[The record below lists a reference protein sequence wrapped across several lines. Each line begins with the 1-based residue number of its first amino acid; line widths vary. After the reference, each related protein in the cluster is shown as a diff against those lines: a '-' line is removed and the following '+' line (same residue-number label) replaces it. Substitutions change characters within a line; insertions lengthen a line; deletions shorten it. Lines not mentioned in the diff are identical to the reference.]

1 MSLIA
6 GRQEQFL
13 VLIADNEIDCPVL
26 EPQLNQH
33 CMSVVFCR
41 EANETSLLLNTR
53 WFDLVLLDQGFI
65 SLVKAAGCINSQTPL
80 IAIIDSADNL
90 QKSRIIAAGF
100 DDCLIRPV
108 TINKLKEI
116 IDFWNI
122 KNKSMSAIDYIEAVL
137 HSTRNNHSLALTIF
151 RKLFEEFPLQMTAIK
166 GALAHKEFQL
176 AEEITHKLQGS
187 ASFCGLTDIQKS
199 ANLLESSLIDK
210 NFSVIG
216 LYYEMLQQGILNLIS
231 QQQSIM
237 ALLKKDLKL

>member
-41 EANETSLLLNTR
+41 EANETSTLLNTR
-53 WFDLVLLDQGFI
+53 WFDLVLLDPGFI
-65 SLVKAAGCINSQTPL
+65 SLVKATGCINSQTPL
-80 IAIIDSADNL
+80 IAIIDWADNL